1 MRLSQVQHFNP
12 ISAPIR
18 TTVQSW
24 LPQGCGFLRR
34 TLSPTAMGV
43 IVIGAMHVIIGCVF
57 QAVPA
62 DQFGKLE
69 QSMSDG
75 EDLIM

>member
-1 MRLSQVQHFNP
+1 
-12 ISAPIR
+12 
-18 TTVQSW
+18 
-24 LPQGCGFLRR
+24 
-34 TLSPTAMGV
+34 MGV

-62 DQFGKLE
+62 DQIGKLE